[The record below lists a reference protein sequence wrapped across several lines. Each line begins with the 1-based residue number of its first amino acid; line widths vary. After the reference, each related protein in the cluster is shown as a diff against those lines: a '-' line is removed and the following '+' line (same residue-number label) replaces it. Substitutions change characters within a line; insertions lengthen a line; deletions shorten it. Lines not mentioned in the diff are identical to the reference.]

1 VIRPLKFLR
10 LRKNGPC
17 AQAGF
22 TMLELMLVVAIM
34 LVLMAFAIPQIQG
47 TLNWYR
53 LNSAVA
59 AVNWSVQSTR
69 YQALMEGYP
78 FQVTYNAT
86 NNTYQLAS
94 DPTNTGSF
102 ANVGSAVPIS
112 GDAIV
117 VSQTDAIQFKPYG
130 FVTPATGSNLCFHIT
145 YKGLTK
151 YISVSNYGNVAIT
164 TIMPSGCS

>member
-1 VIRPLKFLR
+1 
-10 LRKNGPC
+10 
-17 AQAGF
+17 
-22 TMLELMLVVAIM
+22 MLVVAIM

-151 YISVSNYGNVAIT
+151 YISVSKYGNVAIT